1 LTSILLS
8 AGPKSAAFYRPLPAL
23 MKRYSL
29 PSWPQAAPHL
39 ALLTV
44 ALIYGLN
51 YTVAKDVMPTY
62 LQPRGFILL
71 RALGGVLLFH
81 LVALFY
87 PRERIQR
94 RDWWRLVVG
103 GFFGVAANQL
113 LFFLGLNLTQPIQAA
128 VIMTTNPIM
137 VLALSAIF
145 LKVPVR
151 ILRVLGIVLGLIG
164 ATVLITRGTPIGELV
179 NEGQS
184 LGNFLVFLNAA
195 CFATYLIITKPIMAR
210 YRPVTVTRWAFLFGL
225 IFVAPLG
232 AGELV
237 SVDWPALPPPV
248 IGAISFVVLGTT
260 FLAYLLNMYAL
271 RRVSSTTVSFY
282 IYLQPV
288 FATAVAVSLGK
299 DELTGLAVGAALLIF
314 TGVFLVSRP
323 QR

>member
-1 LTSILLS
+1 
-8 AGPKSAAFYRPLPAL
+8 
-23 MKRYSL
+23 MKRDFF
-29 PSWPQAAPHL
+29 PSRTQASPHL
-39 ALLTV
+39 ALLSV

-62 LQPRGFILL
+62 LAPRGFILL
-71 RALGGVLLFH
+71 RALGGVFLFH
-81 LVALFY
+81 LVALFL

-94 RDWWRLVVG
+94 RDWWRLIAG

-113 LFFLGLNLTQPIQAA
+113 LFFIGLNLTQPIQAA

-151 ILRVLGIVLGLIG
+151 LLRVLGISMGLIG
-164 ATVLITRGTPIGELV
+164 ATLLIIRGNTIGQLMQ
-179 NEGQS
+179 EGQS
-184 LGNFLVFLNAA
+184 LGNLLVFLNAA
-195 CFATYLIITKPIMAR
+195 CFATYLIITKPIMGR
-210 YRPVTVTRWAFLFGL
+210 YKAITVTRWAFLCGL
-225 IFVAPLG
+225 VFVAPVG
-232 AGELV
+232 AEELSAV
-237 SVDWPALPPPV
+237 NWPGLPASIV
-248 IGAISFVVLGTT
+248 ASLAFVVIGTT

-299 DELTGLAVGAALLIF
+299 DELTGLALGAAALIF